1 MVAVQDRN
9 KHNEPIYAYGICKV
23 FIICEVI
30 GGEFKENIETTE
42 IDYFDLDDLPL
53 LSEEKNNKEQIKM
66 CFEAYNNENW
76 IVQFD

>member
-42 IDYFDLDDLPL
+42 IDYFDLFYRHGIIGFIIFIIPIIYVLKDI
-53 LSEEKNNKEQIKM
+53 IKI
-66 CFEAYNNENW
+66 YRDKQN
-76 IVQFD
+76 